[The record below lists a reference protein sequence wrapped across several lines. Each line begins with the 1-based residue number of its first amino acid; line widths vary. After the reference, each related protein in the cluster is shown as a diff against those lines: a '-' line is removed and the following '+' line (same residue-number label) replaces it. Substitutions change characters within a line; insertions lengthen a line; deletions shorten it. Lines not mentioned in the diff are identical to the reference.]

1 MDIQE
6 IQKRIEAGR
15 DFLHPRDTAPEDYE
29 TDQQLKKPQPPLV
42 KAPMRNER
50 IELPHNFDALP
61 IEHDFLKIIN
71 GRRSHRIYTEESM
84 SLLSLSYLLWC
95 TQGIQSIR
103 GKSYATIRTVP
114 CGGARHEFE
123 CYMILRNVESL
134 QDGFYHYLPWYH
146 ALEFLG
152 TKDPVSTVMTA
163 ALDEQTWAAKA
174 NVVFLYSY
182 VCYRAEW
189 RYGIDAARMIMAD
202 VGHISENMYLAA
214 ESIHLGGCAIGAVD
228 GGFCDRLLGLDGK
241 DEFTIYG
248 FTMGRISRETE
259 YHEDDIYA
267 FVKEQGL

>member
-6 IQKRIEAGR
+6 IQRRIDAGR
-15 DFLHPRDTAPEDYE
+15 EFLHPRSDTPADYE

-42 KAPMRNER
+42 KAPMCKER
-50 IELPHNFDALP
+50 IALPRNFDVLP
-61 IEHDFLKIIN
+61 IEQDFLKIIN
-71 GRRSHRIYTEESM
+71 GRRSHRIYTEETLP
-84 SLLSLSYLLWC
+84 LLDLSYLLWC

-103 GKSYATIRTVP
+103 GKSYATLRTVP

-123 CYMILRNVESL
+123 CYMILKNVEGL
-134 QDGFYHYLPWYH
+134 QDGFYHYLPWFH

-152 TKDPVSTVMTA
+152 TNDHISSTMVTS
-163 ALDEQTWAAKA
+163 LDGQEWASKS

-202 VGHISENMYLAA
+202 AGHISENMYLAA

-228 GGFCDRLLGLDGK
+228 GDYCDQLLGLDGK
-241 DEFTIYG
+241 EEFTLYA
-248 FTMGRISRETE
+248 FTLGKISSETE

-267 FVKEQGL
+267 FVREQGL